1 MYSKRG
7 NQVDIVLS
15 IVLGSVSKMDCLAT
29 KIFYTLDSLN
39 SPTKRICDSD
49 FSKLTIFFFFLYSH
63 KILQNRQLQ
72 DDTTGSMEIHS
83 NPVAI
88 PLNIFDSN

>member
-1 MYSKRG
+1 MKKGESG
-7 NQVDIVLS
+7 E
-15 IVLGSVSKMDCLAT
+15 GG
-29 KIFYTLDSLN
+29 
-39 SPTKRICDSD
+39 D
-49 FSKLTIFFFFLYSH
+49 FFFFFLYSH

-88 PLNIFDSN
+88 TVNIFDSN